1 MHFVIQL
8 FIINV
13 FLLSFF
19 PVSSKQPL
27 FPRYIHFSS
36 LRDFWPCKKSSVF
49 CVFFFNL
56 HYTVDVFINENKCRL
71 NMLMV
76 LLKNDVT

>member
-1 MHFVIQL
+1 MFFFYL
-8 FIINV
+8 FSRLV
-13 FLLSFF
+13 
-19 PVSSKQPL
+19 Q
-27 FPRYIHFSS
+27 SS
-36 LRDFWPCKKSSVF
+36 LYSQDIYISPVYVTFGPARKAL
-49 CVFFFNL
+49 FFFNL